1 MDKKVVIIKG
11 NTYKYD
17 KEIPFRPSEL
27 YPESIFSELG
37 DSKNEIYEMVREG
50 FHLMDYDKKHYNTKD
65 WNPLGDVITSGMNV
79 LLKPNLVMD
88 YNGNKSGGTDCLYTQ
103 PSVVAA
109 VLDYAIIALKGEGT
123 IIVADA
129 PMQSCDFVKLM
140 ENSGYKTMIEWY
152 NEKLKGT
159 NIKLAIYD
167 LRELRSKFVN
177 SVLVYTTER
186 YEYTGKGGVI
196 VDLNADSEFFG
207 MNARNYENIRITYYD
222 PAILKKY
229 HNAEV
234 NEYKIAKEI
243 LEADVIINMPKPK
256 VHRMAGTT
264 VSLKNLVGINSR
276 KEYLPHHINGS
287 PDEGGDQYMY
297 DSLWKIINNKLT
309 DVRNY
314 QMQTNKN
321 ISLGWILTQLV
332 RITSRLARWFSKDHY
347 NNGMWYG
354 NDTISKTI
362 VDLNRILF
370 YANKNGIMQ
379 LTKQRKEIIVAD
391 MIISGEKEGPV
402 APSPKN
408 VGMIAIGDNPVFFD
422 EIISYL
428 MGIKMEYAH
437 TIIRAKSI
445 KTKFP
450 LVDEG
455 DKPILISND
464 VHYNNRYLEE
474 LKDEDLLYFIPSS
487 GWEEAFKIRTEI
499 I

>member
-1 MDKKVVIIKG
+1 MNDIANLCELVGADVNMVRKG
-11 NTYKYD
+11 IGSDARIGSK
-17 KEIPFRPSEL
+17 FL
-27 YPESIFSELG
+27 YPGCGYGGSCFPKDVKALIKTAKKEGYSMSVLKAVEEVNENQ
-37 DSKNEIYEMVREG
+37 KNIL
-50 FHLMDYDKKHYNTKD
+50 FNKLNKHYEGKLQGKRIAI
-65 WNPLGDVITSGMNV
+65 WGLAF
-79 LLKPNLVMD
+79 KAE
-88 YNGNKSGGTDCLYTQ
+88 TD
-103 PSVVAA
+103 
-109 VLDYAIIALKGEGT
+109 D
-123 IIVADA
+123 
-129 PMQSCDFVKLM
+129 M

-347 NNGMWYG
+347 NNGMTKGMFVTDRIYLDDSFEKRYSLQRYRNWTRTEFFRGTQLYNIIYG
-354 NDTISKTI
+354 G
-362 VDLNRILF
+362 VDVGFLLF
-370 YANKNGIMQ
+370 KLFDARM
-379 LTKQRKEIIVAD
+379 
-391 MIISGEKEGPV
+391 
-402 APSPKN
+402 N
-408 VGMIAIGDNPVFFD
+408 VLLWGLYEQFQHHG
-422 EIISYL
+422 
-428 MGIKMEYAH
+428 
-437 TIIRAKSI
+437 
-445 KTKFP
+445 
-450 LVDEG
+450 LVSL
-455 DKPILISND
+455 ILISISYPL
-464 VHYNNRYLEE
+464 VQNNIIGIRNSVIQLIVYGIIVVSIFLVAV
-474 LKDEDLLYFIPSS
+474 LLFFRCDLNY
-487 GWEEAFKIRTEI
+487 I
-499 I
+499 IKKK